1 MKKIILFLALIAF
14 TGIITADDRY
24 LASFKI
30 HSNNEFLGSPS
41 IKAIA
46 NKQAGITVD
55 NSYKLSFSI
64 KPTKAN
70 NVYLLITL
78 NIQDQEY
85 SPSMEV
91 VLGEETSFIFNE
103 LKMSVLITRD
113 RKY

>member
-41 IKAIA
+41 IEANA

-55 NSYKLSFSI
+55 GSYQLSFSI

-70 NVYLLITL
+70 NVYLLVKL
-78 NIQDQEY
+78 SIQGIEY
-85 SPSMEV
+85 NPSMEV
-91 VLGEETSFIFNE
+91 ILGEESSFIYNK
-103 LKMSVLITRD
+103 LKMSVLIT
-113 RKY
+113 KPKT